1 MKKIER
7 QVLHHCFDKAKEFR
21 KLQENDKARD
31 YLDMGIGFCA
41 AKKEDGMNGEDLIE
55 GVKIN
60 LWLERFWMKLENWNL
75 ML

>member
-1 MKKIER
+1 MEIKR
-7 QVLHHCFDKAKEFR
+7 QILHNCFEKAKEFR
-21 KLQENDKARD
+21 TLGNNDKARD

-41 AKKEDGMNGEDLIE
+41 AKKEEGMDGEDLIE
-55 GVKIN
+55 GVRIN

>member
-41 AKKEDGMNGEDLIE
+41 AKKEDGMN
-55 GVKIN
+55 
-60 LWLERFWMKLENWNL
+60 ERFWMKLENWNL

>member
-1 MKKIER
+1 
-7 QVLHHCFDKAKEFR
+7 
-21 KLQENDKARD
+21 
-31 YLDMGIGFCA
+31 MGIGFCA
-41 AKKEDGMNGEDLIE
+41 SKKEKGMNGEDLIE